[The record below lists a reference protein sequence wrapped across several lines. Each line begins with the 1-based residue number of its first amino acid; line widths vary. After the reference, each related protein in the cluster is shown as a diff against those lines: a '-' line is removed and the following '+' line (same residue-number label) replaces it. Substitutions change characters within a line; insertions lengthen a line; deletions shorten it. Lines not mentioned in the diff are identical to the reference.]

1 MRAPPSRGFTLIE
14 LLVAAAVSA
23 IVIAGVFVAV
33 NSQQRAYYDGQR
45 QRAAQTATRD
55 ALLVLERI
63 VPVAGYGMDA
73 PLALDLDRYAVP
85 ANRCPTQ
92 MGGCPRDATNNA
104 DELVVMRRDP
114 AYWTP
119 ASWTAD
125 PAGHAWL
132 IPQGVAGT
140 PTLTANDVTINAR
153 VGDRFATG
161 QIVQA
166 VCKGGGIYA
175 YFTVAANTPAT
186 AAVAS
191 AGRLAIPLEA
201 AATADPFHQQG
212 WATDTQYA
220 SMNTCF
226 TNGTARLFLIERYR
240 FHVRPVASATGPG
253 FVPYLVLDPGK
264 DANFDGAIDTGD
276 EQVLAE
282 GIENFQVAY
291 VMNNPALAP
300 RGLTA
305 GTAIGL
311 TRVAVAAAPQSASGL
326 TTLLFPGTAD
336 GNPPLSQSVYAPS
349 SFYPYSVGPPSDPM
363 RLTDHQANVVAVRI
377 AIAARSPDPE
387 SDASTGELPSS
398 LYNMSTQP
406 AWIDTSTKFARVRV
420 EATLPLRNT
429 FARGMNDF

>member
-1 MRAPPSRGFTLIE
+1 MRAPSSRGFTLIE
-14 LLVAAAVSA
+14 LLVAVAVSA
-23 IVIAGVFVAV
+23 IVITGVFVAV

-45 QRAAQTATRD
+45 QRAAQTAARD

-63 VPVAGYGMDA
+63 VPVAGYGVDA

-85 ANRCPTQ
+85 ADRCPTQ
-92 MGGCPRDATNNA
+92 MGTCPRDATDNA

-119 ASWTAD
+119 AAWDAE
-125 PAGHAWL
+125 PAGHAWR

-140 PTLTANDVTINAR
+140 TLTASDVTINAR
-153 VGDRFATG
+153 IGDRFAAG

-166 VCKGGGIYA
+166 VCKGGGVYA
-175 YFTVAANTPAT
+175 YFTVLANTPGT
-186 AAVAS
+186 GTV
-191 AGRLAIPLEA
+191 GAIGTLTIRLEA
-201 AATADPFHQQG
+201 AAATDPFHQQG
-212 WATDTQYA
+212 WATNGA
-220 SMNTCF
+220 AMNACF

-240 FHVRPVASATGPG
+240 FHVRPVASGAG

-264 DANFDGAIDTGD
+264 DANFDGLIDTGD

-305 GTAIGL
+305 GTAVGV
-311 TRVAVAAAPQSASGL
+311 TRAAVAAAPQSASGL

-377 AIAARSPDPE
+377 AIAARSADPE
-387 SDASTGELPSS
+387 PDASTGELPSA
-398 LYNMSTQP
+398 LYNMNTQP
-406 AWIDTSTKFARVRV
+406 GWITPSTKFARVRV

-429 FARGMNDF
+429 FVRGMNDF